1 MSHYVIRRALQAI
14 PLLIGISVIVFVL
27 LQMTP
32 GGPLAIAENPGGSG
46 RVTQEQLERLRA
58 KYGLDDPLYMRYLHW
73 AGDLVRGDWGTSFN
87 TGQPVLAMIGERIPA
102 TLLLTGLAFL
112 VTLILAFPI
121 GIISAARQYSLFDY
135 IATTAAFLGIAVPSF
150 WLALMF
156 LYVFTFSL
164 GWLPAVGL
172 GDPRQQYEG
181 FAAVVDRARHLI
193 MPVGVLALVSTA
205 SLTRY
210 VRAAML
216 DVLGQDYMRTA
227 RGKGLTERAAL
238 MRHALKNAAIPVV
251 TILALEIP
259 DLFIGSVIVESIF
272 AISGMGRLF
281 VESADLRDY
290 PVLMGI
296 LLIASFLVILFNL
309 IADILYS
316 RLDPRI
322 RYR

>member
-1 MSHYVIRRALQAI
+1 MSHCVIRRALQAI